1 MAWSIAGRVKF
12 ARLLV
17 VFVVALRPAYAADP
31 APAPRQPV
39 VKSSLRVIVRSA
51 GYVDT
56 LRRQAGGRPAPQP
69 IARPLAGDLWLIC
82 VIDRPQQVDVLTDRD
97 LQMLGLS
104 EDEAIALGTKNVAAE
119 LPPGSTVITP
129 LWPRNGIGYIT
140 GHFYESSR
148 VLMHEDW
155 AALSQEMNGHLV
167 VAVPVPEGVLYI
179 EGKDQ
184 ADLAALAR
192 VAEATAKNNPRK
204 ISVQLFR
211 WVPDGWELVN
221 P

>member
-12 ARLLV
+12 ASLLV

-69 IARPLAGDLWLIC
+69 IARPLADDLWLIC

-129 LWPRNGIGYIT
+129 YGRAT
-140 GHFYESSR
+140 GSVTSR
-148 VLMHEDW
+148 DISTSR
-155 AALSQEMNGHLV
+155 AACSCTRTGRRFL
-167 VAVPVPEGVLYI
+167 
-179 EGKDQ
+179 
-184 ADLAALAR
+184 R
-192 VAEATAKNNPRK
+192 R
-204 ISVQLFR
+204 
-211 WVPDGWELVN
+211 
-221 P
+221 